1 MKAASL
7 PKSAGSR
14 SWPRQQV
21 VPRIVRDATVAWEGS
36 LSRGAGVAKA
46 GTGAFELSVDLP
58 SRIGDPGGK
67 TSPEELLA
75 AAHASCFVTSLGS
88 ELHRAGT
95 PAERVDVHCTI
106 TMDEVDG
113 KGHFIVASAI
123 SARVVAPGAD
133 DAILVAAAAAADEG
147 CPFSAL
153 IRASATVTVEAT
165 LEGGS

>member
-1 MKAASL
+1 M
-7 PKSAGSR
+7 
-14 SWPRQQV
+14 
-21 VPRIVRDATVAWEGS
+21 PRIVREADVTWHGTV
-36 LSRGAGVAKA
+36 SRGAGVVSA
-46 GTGAFELSVDLP
+46 TSSGAFELAVTLA
-58 SRIGDPGGK
+58 SRVAGEKGK

-88 ELHRAGT
+88 ELHRAGA

-113 KGHFIVASAI
+113 NGHRIVHSALA
-123 SARVVAPGAD
+123 ARVVAAGAD
-133 DAILVAAAAAADEG
+133 DAILAGAAEAADEG

-153 IRASATVTVEAT
+153 IRASAIVTYEAT